1 MEGDY
6 IKINH
11 WLKPLSWLYG
21 IGVWI
26 RGFLFDN
33 RIIKSKEYPF
43 PIIGVGNI
51 TVGGSGKTP
60 HVEYLVRILHET
72 LQIAVLS
79 RGYKR
84 KSKGFVLAK
93 RDTQMTE
100 IGDEPFQMHKKF
112 PDIHVA
118 VDANR
123 CRGIET
129 IMSGEETHDTDVIIL
144 DDAYQHRYVTPG
156 LNILLV
162 DYHRLI
168 SNDALLPAGRL
179 REPASAKCRADIVIM
194 TKCPTDMKPMD
205 YRILQRAMSLMPFQK
220 MFYTTMVQKPLT
232 PLFPQEAPEI
242 RDNSQLP
249 TVLLITGI
257 ASPEHMIADFEGKC
271 KKLVPMRFPDHHP
284 FSASDVEAINM
295 QYRMIEKPAIIITT
309 EKDGIRLRETQGLT
323 KDVRQAIYVQ
333 PIEVQFIQDEE
344 IFIDTIEKYVHKSNR
359 YSNLATRAT
368 LQSSIAVP
376 RPTPLPREEQPQP
389 TGQGSVPNAEN
400 SNNTWNRPRPVS
412 TGNQGGT
419 GIPIQRHP
427 TFPGFDS

>member
-60 HVEYLVRILHET
+60 HVEYLVKILHET

-93 RDTQMTE
+93 RDTQMAE

-129 IMSGEETHDTDVIIL
+129 IMSGEETHNTDVIIL

-179 REPASAKCRADIVIM
+179 REPASAKCRADVVIM

-242 RDNSQLP
+242 RDESQLP
-249 TVLLITGI
+249 TILLITGI

-271 KKLVPMRFPDHHP
+271 KKLVPMMFPDHHT
-284 FSASDVEAINM
+284 FSASDVEAINL
-295 QYRMIEKPAIIITT
+295 QYRMIEKPAIIVTT
-309 EKDGIRLRETQGLT
+309 EKDGVRLRETQGLT
-323 KDVRQAIYVQ
+323 KNVRQAIYVQ

-344 IFIDTIEKYVHKSNR
+344 IFINTIEKYVHKSNR
-359 YSNLATRAT
+359 YSNLATRKT
-368 LQSSIAVP
+368 QQSSIAVP
-376 RPTPLPREEQPQP
+376 RPTPQPREGQPQP
-389 TGQGSVPNAEN
+389 TEQGSVPNAQN

-412 TGNQGGT
+412 TGNQGST
-419 GIPIQRHP
+419 GILIQRHP

>member
-6 IKINH
+6 IRINH

-33 RIIKSKEYPF
+33 KIIKSKEYPF

-60 HVEYLVRILHET
+60 HVEYLIKM
-72 LQIAVLS
+72 LQDEIKVAVLS

-84 KSKGFVLAK
+84 NTKGFVLAK
-93 RDTQMTE
+93 NDTTMRE

-112 PDIHVA
+112 PDITVA

-129 IMSGEETHDTDVIIL
+129 IMSMSETHDTGVIIL
-144 DDAYQHRYVTPG
+144 DDAYQHRYITPG

-179 REPASAKCRADIVIM
+179 REPASATCRADIVIM

-205 YRILQRAMSLMPFQK
+205 YRILQRAMNLMPFQN
-220 MFYTTMVQKPLT
+220 MYYTTMVQKPLR
-232 PLFPQEAPEI
+232 PLFPDEAPEI
-242 RDNSQLP
+242 EDETNLP
-249 TVLLITGI
+249 AVLMITGI
-257 ASPEHMIADFEGKC
+257 ASPEHMVADFEGKC
-271 KKLVPMRFPDHHP
+271 KKLVLMKFHDHH
-284 FSASDVEAINM
+284 FFTASDVEAINM
-295 QYRMIEKPAIIITT
+295 QFRMMEKPAVIITT
-309 EKDGIRLRETQGLT
+309 EKDGVRLASTTGLS
-323 KDVRQAIYVQ
+323 DIVRQSLYIQ

-344 IFIDTIEKYVHKSNR
+344 KFIDQIKKYVHKNNR
-359 YSNLATRAT
+359 N
-368 LQSSIAVP
+368 SSMAKETGRQNGIAVP
-376 RPTPLPREEQPQP
+376 RPIVQPRPQP
-389 TGQGSVPNAEN
+389 SQQPEPTTLPNAED
-400 SNNTWNRPRPVS
+400 SNNSRNGSRPS
-412 TGNQGGT
+412 DTGNRGST

-427 TFPGFDS
+427 SFPGFDS

>member
-93 RDTQMTE
+93 RDTPMTE

-271 KKLVPMRFPDHHP
+271 KKLVPMTL
-284 FSASDVEAINM
+284 
-295 QYRMIEKPAIIITT
+295 TT
-309 EKDGIRLRETQGLT
+309 ILFLLLTLRL
-323 KDVRQAIYVQ
+323 
-333 PIEVQFIQDEE
+333 
-344 IFIDTIEKYVHKSNR
+344 
-359 YSNLATRAT
+359 
-368 LQSSIAVP
+368 
-376 RPTPLPREEQPQP
+376 
-389 TGQGSVPNAEN
+389 
-400 SNNTWNRPRPVS
+400 
-412 TGNQGGT
+412 
-419 GIPIQRHP
+419 
-427 TFPGFDS
+427 

>member
-21 IGVWI
+21 IGVWV

-33 RIIKSKEYPF
+33 KIIKSKEYPF

-60 HVEYLVRILHET
+60 HVEYLIKLLRNEMKV
-72 LQIAVLS
+72 AVLS

-84 KSKGFVLAK
+84 KTKGFVLANNNTK
-93 RDTQMTE
+93 MLE

-112 PDIHVA
+112 PDITIA

-129 IMSGEETHDTDVIIL
+129 IMSREDTHDTGVIIL
-144 DDAYQHRYVTPG
+144 DDAYQHRYITPG

-179 REPASAKCRADIVIM
+179 REPASATCRADIVIM

-205 YRILQRAMSLMPFQK
+205 YRILQRALNLMPFQN
-220 MFYTTMVQKPLT
+220 MYYTTMVQKPLR
-232 PLFPQEAPEI
+232 PLFPDEAPEI
-242 RDNSQLP
+242 IDETRLP
-249 TVLLITGI
+249 AVMMITGI
-257 ASPEHMIADFEGKC
+257 ASPEHMLADFEGKC
-271 KKLVPMRFPDHHP
+271 KKLILMKFPDHHA
-284 FSASDVEAINM
+284 FTASDIEAINL
-295 QYRMIEKPAIIITT
+295 QYRMMEKPAVIITT
-309 EKDGIRLRETQGLT
+309 EKDGVRLASATGLS
-323 KDVRQAIYVQ
+323 DMVRKALYIQ
-333 PIEVQFIQDEE
+333 PIEVQFIQDEDK
-344 IFIDTIEKYVHKSNR
+344 FIEQIARYVRKNNRNSNMAER
-359 YSNLATRAT
+359 PT
-368 LQSSIAVP
+368 QQHGIAVP
-376 RPTPLPREEQPQP
+376 RPTLQPSQQP
-389 TGQGSVPNAEN
+389 ERPTVPDAED
-400 SNNTWNRPRPVS
+400 SNYTRNGARPS
-412 TGNQGGT
+412 DTGNRGST

-427 TFPGFDS
+427 SFPGFDS

>member
-60 HVEYLVRILHET
+60 HVEYLVKILHET

-93 RDTQMTE
+93 RDTQMAE

-129 IMSGEETHDTDVIIL
+129 IMSGEETHNTDVIIL

-179 REPASAKCRADIVIM
+179 REPASAKCRADVVIM

-242 RDNSQLP
+242 QDESQLP
-249 TVLLITGI
+249 TILLITGI

-271 KKLVPMRFPDHHP
+271 KKLVPMMFPDHHT
-284 FSASDVEAINM
+284 FSASDVEAINL
-295 QYRMIEKPAIIITT
+295 QYRMIEKPAIIVTT
-309 EKDGIRLRETQGLT
+309 EKDGVRLRETQGLT
-323 KDVRQAIYVQ
+323 KGVRQAIYVQ

-344 IFIDTIEKYVHKSNR
+344 IFINTIEKYVHKSNR
-359 YSNLATRAT
+359 YSNLATRKT
-368 LQSSIAVP
+368 QQSSIAVP
-376 RPTPLPREEQPQP
+376 RPTPQPREGQPQP
-389 TGQGSVPNAEN
+389 TEQGSVPNAQN

-412 TGNQGGT
+412 TGNQGST
-419 GIPIQRHP
+419 GILIQHHP

>member
-1 MEGDY
+1 
-6 IKINH
+6 
-11 WLKPLSWLYG
+11 
-21 IGVWI
+21 
-26 RGFLFDN
+26 
-33 RIIKSKEYPF
+33 
-43 PIIGVGNI
+43 
-51 TVGGSGKTP
+51 
-60 HVEYLVRILHET
+60 
-72 LQIAVLS
+72 
-79 RGYKR
+79 
-84 KSKGFVLAK
+84 
-93 RDTQMTE
+93 
-100 IGDEPFQMHKKF
+100 MHKKF

-359 YSNLATRAT
+359 YSSMATRAT
-368 LQSSIAVP
+368 HQSSIAVP
-376 RPTPLPREEQPQP
+376 RPTQQPREDRPQP
-389 TGQGSVPNAEN
+389 TEQGSVPNAEN

-412 TGNQGGT
+412 TGNPGGT

>member
-344 IFIDTIEKYVHKSNR
+344 KFIDQIEKYVHKNNR
-359 YSNLATRAT
+359 N
-368 LQSSIAVP
+368 SSMAKETGRQNGIAVP
-376 RPTPLPREEQPQP
+376 RPIVQPRPQP
-389 TGQGSVPNAEN
+389 SQQPEPTTLPNAED
-400 SNNTWNRPRPVS
+400 SNNSRNGSRPS
-412 TGNQGGT
+412 DTGNRGGT

-427 TFPGFDS
+427 SFPGFNS

>member
-60 HVEYLVRILHET
+60 HVEYLVKILHET

-93 RDTQMTE
+93 RDTQMAE

-129 IMSGEETHDTDVIIL
+129 IMSGEETHNTDVIIL

-179 REPASAKCRADIVIM
+179 REPASAKCRADVVIM

-242 RDNSQLP
+242 RDESQLP
-249 TVLLITGI
+249 TILLITGI

-271 KKLVPMRFPDHHP
+271 KKLVPMMFPDHHT
-284 FSASDVEAINM
+284 FSASDVEAINL
-295 QYRMIEKPAIIITT
+295 QYRMIEKPAIIVTT
-309 EKDGIRLRETQGLT
+309 EKDGVRLRETQGLT
-323 KDVRQAIYVQ
+323 KNVRQAIYVQ

-359 YSNLATRAT
+359 YSNLATRKT
-368 LQSSIAVP
+368 QQSSIAVP
-376 RPTPLPREEQPQP
+376 RPTPQPREGQSQP
-389 TGQGSVPNAEN
+389 TEQGSVPNAQN

-412 TGNQGGT
+412 TGNQGST
-419 GIPIQRHP
+419 GILIQRHP

>member
-1 MEGDY
+1 
-6 IKINH
+6 
-11 WLKPLSWLYG
+11 
-21 IGVWI
+21 
-26 RGFLFDN
+26 
-33 RIIKSKEYPF
+33 
-43 PIIGVGNI
+43 VGNI

-84 KSKGFVLAK
+84 RSKGFVLAK

-271 KKLVPMRFPDHHP
+271 KRLVTMNFPDHHS

-309 EKDGIRLRETQGLT
+309 EKDGVRLRETQGLT

-368 LQSSIAVP
+368 HQSSIAVP
-376 RPTPLPREEQPQP
+376 RPTPQPRGEQPRP
-389 TGQGSVPNAEN
+389 TEQGSVPNAEN

-412 TGNQGGT
+412 SGNQGGT

>member
-6 IKINH
+6 IKINP

-21 IGVWI
+21 IGVWV

-43 PIIGVGNI
+43 PVIGVGNI

-60 HVEYLVRILHET
+60 HVEYLVKILHET

-93 RDTQMTE
+93 ENTKMTE
-100 IGDEPFQMHKKF
+100 IGDEPFQMHRKF

-129 IMSGEETHDTDVIIL
+129 IMSGEETHDTDIIIL

-220 MFYTTMVQKPLT
+220 MFYTTMVQKPLI

-242 RDNSQLP
+242 RDESHLP

-271 KKLVPMRFPDHHP
+271 EKLIPMRFPDHHP
-284 FSASDVEAINM
+284 FSASDVEAINL
-295 QYRMIEKPAIIITT
+295 QYRMIKKPAIIVTT
-309 EKDGIRLRETQGLT
+309 EKDGIRLSEAQGLT
-323 KDVRQAIYVQ
+323 KAVRQAIYVQ
-333 PIEVQFIQDEE
+333 PIEVRFIQDEE

-359 YSNLATRAT
+359 YSSMATRT
-368 LQSSIAVP
+368 TRPSGIAVP
-376 RPTPLPREEQPQP
+376 RPTPLPRREQPQP
-389 TGQGSVPNAEN
+389 AERDSVPNAED
-400 SNNTWNRPRPVS
+400 SNNTWNRPRPTG

>member
-6 IKINH
+6 IRINH

-33 RIIKSKEYPF
+33 KIIKSKEYPF
-43 PIIGVGNI
+43 PVIGVGNI

-60 HVEYLVRILHET
+60 HVEYLVKIMHET
-72 LQIAVLS
+72 LQVAVLS

-84 KSKGFVLAK
+84 QSKGFVLAK
-93 RDTQMTE
+93 RDTPMSD
-100 IGDEPFQMHKKF
+100 IGDEPYQMHRKF

-220 MFYTTMVQKPLT
+220 MFYTTMVQKPLI
-232 PLFPQEAPEI
+232 PLFPQKAPSIADES
-242 RDNSQLP
+242 RLP

-271 KKLVPMRFPDHHP
+271 KRLVTMNFPDHHP

-295 QYRMIEKPAIIITT
+295 QYRMIEKPAVIITT
-309 EKDGIRLRETQGLT
+309 EKDGVRLAEAKGLT
-323 KDVRQAIYVQ
+323 DAVKKSIYVQ

-344 IFIDTIEKYVHKSNR
+344 IFINTIQKYVHKSNR
-359 YSNLATRAT
+359 YSSMASRAT
-368 LQSSIAVP
+368 PRPSIAVP
-376 RPTPLPREEQPQP
+376 RPTPQPREERPLP
-389 TGQGSVPNAEN
+389 TEHEAISDAEDSN
-400 SNNTWNRPRPVS
+400 SLGNRLGS
-412 TGNQGGT
+412 TGTRDRGGT
-419 GIPIQRHP
+419 GICIQRHP

>member
-6 IKINH
+6 IRINH

-21 IGVWI
+21 LGVWI

-33 RIIKSKEYPF
+33 KIIKSKEYPF
-43 PIIGVGNI
+43 PVIGVGNI

-60 HVEYLVRILHET
+60 HVEYLVKIMHET
-72 LQIAVLS
+72 LQVAVLS

-84 KSKGFVLAK
+84 QSKGFVLAK
-93 RDTQMTE
+93 RDTPMSD
-100 IGDEPFQMHKKF
+100 IGDEPYQMHRKF

-220 MFYTTMVQKPLT
+220 MFYTTMVQKPLI
-232 PLFPQEAPEI
+232 PLFPQKAPSIADE
-242 RDNSQLP
+242 SQLP

-271 KKLVPMRFPDHHP
+271 KRLVTMNFPDHHP

-309 EKDGIRLRETQGLT
+309 EKDGVRLAEAKGLT
-323 KDVRQAIYVQ
+323 DAVKKSIYVQ

-344 IFIDTIEKYVHKSNR
+344 IFINTIQKYVHKSNR
-359 YSNLATRAT
+359 YSSMASRAT
-368 LQSSIAVP
+368 PRPSIAVP
-376 RPTPLPREEQPQP
+376 RPTPQPREERSLP
-389 TGQGSVPNAEN
+389 TEHEAISDAEDSN
-400 SNNTWNRPRPVS
+400 SLGNRLGS
-412 TGNQGGT
+412 TGTGDRGGT
-419 GIPIQRHP
+419 GIRIQRHP